1 MLILEYYDLTNL
13 IPIMIK
19 NLKNIASI
27 ALIALAISS
36 CSKTKDAPLVNEPQQ
51 EKKDKVYNYIRSLGF
66 PSSSIV
72 DLGTEYMVEEDISF
86 PKNMDVPVTDGS
98 PKLEQYYTGTLVS
111 PANAANI
118 KVFVDPSMA
127 SMNAEITSA
136 IAQWNAV
143 AGSALNFSIVAAA
156 PYDIRITNVNLGN
169 GVCGSGTFPSGGR
182 AGNLIRINK
191 AYIAGNSFAQR
202 ARTICHEFGHN
213 ISFRHTNWAAI
224 GESSAINVPGVGG
237 TDALSI
243 MNGGQCGSGATV
255 LSAKD
260 KAATA
265 ALY

>member
-1 MLILEYYDLTNL
+1 
-13 IPIMIK
+13 MIK
-19 NLKNIASI
+19 NLKNIACI
-27 ALIALAISS
+27 ALVALAISS
-36 CSKTKDAPLVNEPQQ
+36 CSKTKDAPAAQ
-51 EKKDKVYNYIRSLGF
+51 EAAVKKDKVYNYITSLGF

-72 DLGTEYMVEEDISF
+72 DLGTEYMVEGDISF
-86 PKNMDVPVTDGS
+86 PKNMEVPTTDGS

-143 AGSALNFSIVAAA
+143 AGSALNFSVVAAA

-213 ISFRHTNWAAI
+213 ISFRHTNWAAL
-224 GESSAINVPGVGG
+224 GESPAGINVPGVPG
-237 TDALSI
+237 TDPASI

-255 LSAKD
+255 LSAND

-265 ALY
+265 VLY